1 MPPSP
6 QPLHEDGAQWSS
18 GRAALPPPRVRT
30 GVDLVE
36 VARIEELM
44 ASHPDLRARVFTPR
58 ELAYC
63 DRRRRA
69 GEHLAGRWAAK
80 ESVLKSLGTGMGP
93 RMEWTDI
100 EVVNELGGRPRLRL
114 YGEVEAVARSLGM
127 HHIDLSLS
135 HSGGL
140 AVAHVVMVCL
150 PSAPEGAP
158 APTPHDRRR
167 SA

>member
-1 MPPSP
+1 M
-6 QPLHEDGAQWSS
+6 DVA
-18 GRAALPPPRVRT
+18 
-30 GVDLVE
+30 E

-44 ASHPDLRARVFTPR
+44 ASQPELRERVFTSR

-63 DRRRRA
+63 DRRRRT

-80 ESVLKSLGTGMGP
+80 EAVLKCLGTGMGP

-100 EVVNELGGRPRLRL
+100 EVVNERGGRPLARL

-140 AVAHVVMVCL
+140 AVAYAVAVCL
-150 PSAPEGAP
+150 PTAPDTAPDHTTHTTEGD
-158 APTPHDRRR
+158 DRHE
-167 SA
+167 A

>member
-1 MPPSP
+1 M
-6 QPLHEDGAQWSS
+6 
-18 GRAALPPPRVRT
+18 RT
-30 GVDLVE
+30 GIDLVE
-36 VARIEELM
+36 VARVEELM
-44 ASHPDLRARVFTPR
+44 AAQSGLREQVFTPR

-63 DRRRRA
+63 DRRKRA

-100 EVVNELGGRPRLRL
+100 EVVNDRGGRPRLRL
-114 YGEVEAVARSLGM
+114 YGEAEAVARSLGM

-140 AVAHVVMVCL
+140 AVALVVMVCL
-150 PSAPEGAP
+150 PTAPDTAAP
-158 APTPHDRRR
+158 AQTAHPTEGDDRHE
-167 SA
+167 A